1 MDFITIMKLKNQ
13 HIEEFLQSGLLDR
26 YVIGDTSDT
35 ENTMVEDMINQH
47 SEVQLAYDKLQEELF
62 LYANT
67 NAITPPDYLKE
78 QVLNK
83 VTPRKELEP
92 EYSKHENWLSIAAVI
107 VALLALSGL
116 GYLYQQNTGL
126 KQEIVETTT
135 QFENLERDYEL
146 NDTQKRILEMR
157 LAFIEAG
164 DTEKYLMR
172 GYIEE
177 EPLRVIAYYNQ
188 PAGKAQIEIAALP
201 ELEKGLDYQLWA
213 DVDGE
218 MVSLAVLNDLKPKT
232 ISAEILKKAS
242 DLNITIEKAG
252 GSKHA
257 SVENLVSSIPLN
269 TIP

>member
-1 MDFITIMKLKNQ
+1 MKIENQ

-26 YVIGDTSDT
+26 YVIGDTTDA
-35 ENTMVEDMINQH
+35 ENVEIENMIAQH
-47 SEVQLAYDKLQEELF
+47 QEIQTAYDKLQEELF
-62 LYANT
+62 LYAQT
-67 NAITPPDYLKE
+67 NAVTPPFDLKE
-78 QVLNK
+78 QIVNK
-83 VTPRKELEP
+83 VLKREE
-92 EYSKHENWLSIAAVI
+92 SVNSNHENWLSIAAVI

-172 GYIEE
+172 GYIKE

-201 ELEKGLDYQLWA
+201 ALEKGKDYQLWA

>member
-1 MDFITIMKLKNQ
+1 MKIENQ

-26 YVIGDTSDT
+26 YVIGDTSDG
-35 ENTMVEDMINQH
+35 ENIEVENMIAQH
-47 SEVQLAYDKLQEELF
+47 PEVQSAYNQLQDELY
-62 LYANT
+62 LYANL
-67 NAITPPDYLKE
+67 NAVTPPEYIKE
-78 QVLNK
+78 QLLNK
-83 VTPRKELEP
+83 VLPLKEDELH
-92 EYSKHENWLSIAAVI
+92 YGNHENWLSIAAAI

-116 GYLYQQNTGL
+116 GYLYQQNSGL

-146 NDTQKRILEMR
+146 NDTQKRILELR

-172 GYIEE
+172 GYIKD

-201 ELEKGLDYQLWA
+201 PLEAGQDYQLWA

-252 GSKHA
+252 GSKQA